1 MFEAGT
7 FPAMWA
13 HLTRFYAGGTHLA
26 AAWGFIGA
34 AQPLAQVA
42 LTDQA
47 LFAAPVQ
54 PCVLGLQPLDALF
67 ILSNDVPI
75 LETCALPLGL
85 HHYCQN
91 QLQYSTA
98 MVSL

>member
-34 AQPLAQVA
+34 AQPFAQVLPLRPCTLA
-42 LTDQA
+42 LHPLIA
-47 LFAAPVQ
+47 ARHPLCAAP
-54 PCVLGLQPLDALF
+54 LQPSLLTAMNHRF
-67 ILSNDVPI
+67 
-75 LETCALPLGL
+75 CALP
-85 HHYCQN
+85 
-91 QLQYSTA
+91 
-98 MVSL
+98 